1 MEIKPIEYMA
11 WAKTNPKA
19 GINLRLSG
27 LMGLSRE
34 ELAVDCVGL
43 EINGDH
49 P

>member
-11 WAKTNPKA
+11 WVKTRPKA
-19 GINLRLSG
+19 VINLSMSDLQG
-27 LMGLSRE
+27 LARE
-34 ELAVDCVGL
+34 ELAADWDGL